1 MESKVQRRR
10 RGRYRADRPTRLGA
24 SQRTSNAGPITT
36 KVMDVPADTPTDD
49 RIVLLCWDCAWLGDR
64 IQDGRDL
71 PAYTDLLIR
80 HLRTH
85 GGVS

>member
-1 MESKVQRRR
+1 MRSKVQSKR

-24 SQRTSNAGPITT
+24 SAGTSNSGAITT
-36 KVMDVPADTPTDD
+36 KVMDVPADTTETG

>member
-1 MESKVQRRR
+1 MRSKVQSKR

-24 SQRTSNAGPITT
+24 SQRTSKPNAITT
-36 KVMDVPADTPTDD
+36 KVMDVPAHTTTDD
-49 RIVLLCWDCAWLGDR
+49 RTLVLCWDCAWLGDR
-64 IQDGRDL
+64 IHDGRDL
-71 PAYTDLLIR
+71 PAYTDLLVR